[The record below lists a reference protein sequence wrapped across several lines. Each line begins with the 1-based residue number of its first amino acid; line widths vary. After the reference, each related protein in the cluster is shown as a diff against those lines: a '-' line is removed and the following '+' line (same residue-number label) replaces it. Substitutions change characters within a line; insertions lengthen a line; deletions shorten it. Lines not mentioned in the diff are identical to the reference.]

1 MLELLTPSLAK
12 ASALSLPIIFLR
24 PGTQT
29 SVTLFWQGISASV
42 LRQSQN
48 SFHFAG
54 IY

>member
-12 ASALSLPIIFLR
+12 ASALSLPIVLR

-29 SVTLFWQGISASV
+29 RVTLFWQGISASV